1 MEGALV
7 KKKADTNGCTTR
19 RNGKHVDSNN
29 CSAIRYVP
37 LASRITSSKRQRSR
51 TMSKTTK
58 VIGGLFCNSP
68 LESLCKPCH
77 DYVYLGSEVLGYQR
91 GCDINGRPYKTQPI
105 YIDKNKRA
113 KAGGWPKT

>member
-1 MEGALV
+1 MDVRLAAMASTSTATTAAPSVMCRLPQDNV
-7 KKKADTNGCTTR
+7 IKAATVAH
-19 RNGKHVDSNN
+19 HVQDH
-29 CSAIRYVP
+29 
-37 LASRITSSKRQRSR
+37 K
-51 TMSKTTK
+51 
-58 VIGGLFCNSP
+58 GDWGLFCNSP